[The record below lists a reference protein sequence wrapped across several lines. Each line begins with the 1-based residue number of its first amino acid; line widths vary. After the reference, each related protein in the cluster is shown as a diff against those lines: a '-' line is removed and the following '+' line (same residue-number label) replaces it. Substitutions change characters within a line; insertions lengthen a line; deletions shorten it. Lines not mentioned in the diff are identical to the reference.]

1 MNVTDHAQQK
11 NLHGESL
18 LKTLHYHNLHIPII
32 YKKSEQNTFVLSVF
46 VTLTTNNQLKSDAS
60 INPWLKITNRD
71 QPTMRKSNRLGFDYS
86 AKIKQIG
93 LRLPYCTVAR
103 LPPVG
108 AMWPPSPP
116 LLSMVQPAL
125 QPGSFCAGK
134 RRPSIAFDRRRSP
147 PSPSC
152 GAGGSDEWNMSRQG
166 VPCIFVAPFACL
178 LHVRCATLAKEAGLG
193 AFGPPM

>member
-71 QPTMRKSNRLGFDYS
+71 QPTMRKSNRLGFDC
-86 AKIKQIG
+86 
-93 LRLPYCTVAR
+93 LTVLWR
-103 LPPVG
+103 G
-108 AMWPPSPP
+108 FPPSAQCGHHRRRCCRWCNLHCSLAPSVP
-116 LLSMVQPAL
+116 ESVAL
-125 QPGSFCAGK
+125 QL
-134 RRPSIAFDRRRSP
+134 PSIAVDRRRHRRVEQ
-147 PSPSC
+147 
-152 GAGGSDEWNMSRQG
+152 GGQMNG
-166 VPCIFVAPFACL
+166 I
-178 LHVRCATLAKEAGLG
+178 
-193 AFGPPM
+193 